1 MSHYHTETA
10 IAVLHA
16 NYEDALQM
24 IFLLVIRITHSRSLE
39 DRLYAIKGT
48 ASSSYS
54 RTSLF
59 SSNNANVN
67 LDQDNSLKDVTNE
80 TTFNNELLHL
90 NSQRLTVS
98 YSISN
103 GSISHAK
110 EGFVVAGGQCKWN
123 PLIQLSH
130 PNGLFFDMFG
140 TLYVAD
146 EKNTRVLRWTRGAK
160 LGIQIVDGN
169 PLGSEVNQLCGPK
182 GLSFDRHNTLYV
194 VDWYINRVQR
204 LSIEYTRE

>member
-1 MSHYHTETA
+1 MRKNSKTYCRP
-10 IAVLHA
+10 IGLLVCFVFVV
-16 NYEDALQM
+16 
-24 IFLLVIRITHSRSLE
+24 FLLVIRITHSRSLE

-103 GSISHAK
+103 GS
-110 EGFVVAGGQCKWN
+110 
-123 PLIQLSH
+123 
-130 PNGLFFDMFG
+130 
-140 TLYVAD
+140 
-146 EKNTRVLRWTRGAK
+146 KN
-160 LGIQIVDGN
+160 
-169 PLGSEVNQLCGPK
+169 
-182 GLSFDRHNTLYV
+182 
-194 VDWYINRVQR
+194 
-204 LSIEYTRE
+204 